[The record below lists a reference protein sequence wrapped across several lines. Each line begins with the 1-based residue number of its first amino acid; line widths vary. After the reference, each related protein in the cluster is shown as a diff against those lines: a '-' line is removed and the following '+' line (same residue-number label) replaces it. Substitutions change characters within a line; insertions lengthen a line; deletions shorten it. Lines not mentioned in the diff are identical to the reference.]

1 MLETLVQGKIR
12 LKLLTRLFLNPDSR
26 VYLRGLEKEFGVSSN
41 TVRYELNKLS
51 DLQLIEPTEVE
62 DSNQKLYKANA
73 KHPMFVSLRNFV
85 LKQAGL
91 DSLIE
96 KVFQKLGEVERVYV
110 THDWAEGKESLFID
124 LVVVGDVDKQYMMQL
139 IDKAEQLISRKIRVA
154 VFGNEFTDSTLANI
168 PKVQLL

>member
-1 MLETLVQGKIR
+1 VLETLVQGKIR

-62 DSNQKLYKANA
+62 DSNQK
-73 KHPMFVSLRNFV
+73 
-85 LKQAGL
+85 
-91 DSLIE
+91 
-96 KVFQKLGEVERVYV
+96 
-110 THDWAEGKESLFID
+110 SLFID